1 MGDEPGA
8 RLELSREQ
16 ILAFR
21 RRTQG
26 LDIRLPAGS
35 ESLRQAAWA
44 GCQDSV
50 PRSALHSLHAR
61 VEGVAPDAW
70 EDPTLVQVWG
80 LRYAAYV
87 VPGGEHAYFTV
98 SRLPER
104 GPLRE
109 RADDI
114 AARLADFVGDRRVD
128 AREAAAGIGIHPN
141 AIRYAASTGALL
153 IRWDGARQP
162 TVWFV
167 PRPEIEPFDA
177 RLELA
182 RRYLRMLGPGTPAGF
197 SQWAG
202 IRMPRVRPV
211 FEALRT
217 SLVPV
222 RIPGGEAFLLEE
234 DVDSARSESEP
245 APARLL
251 PSGDVFYLVHG
262 PARAVVVP
270 DPEHR
275 AALWPS
281 RVWPGAV
288 LVEGDIVGIW
298 RRSGGVVTVEPW
310 RRLTKAQR
318 LAVEA
323 EAASLPLPDG
333 PATPTVRWAG
343 PAASSDRTASPRRSG

>member
-1 MGDEPGA
+1 ARQRRHRRGLPARSPGDRYAASSRLTEFRGRRTGSSPRVVPRADPGVPTPHSGAGCPAARRFRVVAAGGMGRLPG
-8 RLELSREQ
+8 LGSPLGP
-16 ILAFR
+16 AFAPRPGR
-21 RRTQG
+21 RRG
-26 LDIRLPAGS
+26 AGRLGGPA
-35 ESLRQAAWA
+35 
-44 GCQDSV
+44 
-50 PRSALHSLHAR
+50 
-61 VEGVAPDAW
+61 
-70 EDPTLVQVWG
+70 LVQVWG

-87 VPGGEHAYFTV
+87 VPSGEHAYFTV

-114 AARLADFVGDRRVD
+114 AARLADFVGDHRVD

-141 AIRYAASTGALL
+141 AIRYAAPTGALL

-177 RLELA
+177 RFELA

-288 LVEGDIVGIW
+288 LVE
-298 RRSGGVVTVEPW
+298 
-310 RRLTKAQR
+310 
-318 LAVEA
+318 
-323 EAASLPLPDG
+323 
-333 PATPTVRWAG
+333 
-343 PAASSDRTASPRRSG
+343 